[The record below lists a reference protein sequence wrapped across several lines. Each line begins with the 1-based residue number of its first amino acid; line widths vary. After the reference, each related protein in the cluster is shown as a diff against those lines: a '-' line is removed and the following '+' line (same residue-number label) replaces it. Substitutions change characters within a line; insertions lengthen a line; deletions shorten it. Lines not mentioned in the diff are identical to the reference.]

1 MNNIM
6 ESKVWQ
12 HKLDFY
18 KVILAMESRGIGV
31 DVEFCQFM
39 EQKGKDEMERVVKEL
54 GLNPGNKADL
64 TKLLIDELE
73 LPIVKVSE
81 KTGKPSF
88 DKFAMEE
95 YDEILENRDNPT
107 AKRVLEYR
115 GWQKA
120 VSSYYK
126 PYQEL
131 LSTDGRLRADYKLHG
146 TVTGRLSCVTG
157 DTFIEMPRDLV
168 ADPKGIPISKV
179 KEGDYVYAFDWQRK
193 LTLRE
198 VLWVGITDVREV
210 VKVTMRN
217 SEGHTKSIRLT
228 ADHLMRMY
236 NGDWRPAGSIM
247 HRAGQ
252 PRRDAGPRLM
262 HFPKR
267 ILDEGYIKFFPNS
280 VARGNGQA
288 AGGRNSEHRWIYE
301 QYWGKKLS
309 TKFDVHHSNFSR
321 LDNDIDNLEYL
332 SKSDHMKLHHNS
344 QDSLDVPS
352 EVHLGAVDY
361 RVISVEPDGVEEV
374 WDMTVDVDHNFIANG
389 VCVHNC
395 SKPNLQQIPKE
406 GTKPWNGRTKEC
418 FEPAPGY
425 KLVEVDYSQLEL
437 RLGTAYSREES
448 LMVVFAEGRDIFTEM
463 SKELG
468 MSRQE
473 TKGLVY
479 SIQYGAGVNRISNIF
494 DVSRQEAQTIINNFY
509 KTYPGFRKM
518 TRACESLVKKN
529 SYLRLLS
536 GRRRHFRND
545 SEARKSFNSLIQG
558 GAADL
563 VERAMVRIFKQI
575 DSDDCK
581 MLLQVHDSIIF
592 EMKEDRVMEFV
603 PAIIK
608 LMVNHEIEELETVK
622 FDADAHWLGGD
633 TIVIP

>member
-31 DVEFCQFM
+31 DVEFCQYM

-73 LPIVKVSE
+73 LPVVKVSE

-131 LSTDGRLRADYKLHG
+131 LSSDGRLRADYKLHG
-146 TVTGRLSCVTG
+146 TVTGRLSC
-157 DTFIEMPRDLV
+157 
-168 ADPKGIPISKV
+168 
-179 KEGDYVYAFDWQRK
+179 Q
-193 LTLRE
+193 
-198 VLWVGITDVREV
+198 
-210 VKVTMRN
+210 
-217 SEGHTKSIRLT
+217 
-228 ADHLMRMY
+228 
-236 NGDWRPAGSIM
+236 
-247 HRAGQ
+247 
-252 PRRDAGPRLM
+252 
-262 HFPKR
+262 
-267 ILDEGYIKFFPNS
+267 
-280 VARGNGQA
+280 
-288 AGGRNSEHRWIYE
+288 
-301 QYWGKKLS
+301 
-309 TKFDVHHSNFSR
+309 
-321 LDNDIDNLEYL
+321 
-332 SKSDHMKLHHNS
+332 
-344 QDSLDVPS
+344 
-352 EVHLGAVDY
+352 
-361 RVISVEPDGVEEV
+361 
-374 WDMTVDVDHNFIANG
+374 
-389 VCVHNC
+389 
-395 SKPNLQQIPKE
+395 KPNLQQIPKE
-406 GTKPWNGRTKEC
+406 GTKAWNGRTKEC
-418 FEPAPGY
+418 FQAAPGF

-437 RLGTAYSREES
+437 RLGTAYSQEES

-622 FDADAHWLGGD
+622 FNAEAQWLGGD